1 LAPEYIVFCAVD
13 EIAPGTREV
22 FDLDQGSIL
31 VFNVAG
37 TFYAIENR
45 CSHEE
50 VELDRG
56 QLDGCVLECP
66 KHGATFDLAS
76 GEALTPPAYSPIKIY
91 PVRIIDGQ
99 LQVGI
104 R

>member
-1 LAPEYIVFCAVD
+1 MAPEYITFCGVD
-13 EIAPGTREV
+13 EISPGTREL
-22 FDLDQGSIL
+22 FDLDQGSII
-31 VFNVAG
+31 VFNVDGA
-37 TFYAIENR
+37 FYAIENR

-50 VELDRG
+50 VELDHG
-56 QLDGCVLECP
+56 LLDGCVLECP

-76 GEALTPPAYSPIKIY
+76 GAALTPPAYSPIKVY

-99 LQVGI
+99 LQVRI